1 MGNILLPVLK
11 AFPSGVRVCAL
22 TFDSAEVQIV
32 TLSPCLKILKV
43 NEKKERKERRN
54 QGNGP
59 LGRRFFPPSKGPPEQ
74 PEPSSET

>member
-11 AFPSGVRVCAL
+11 AFPSGVRACAL

-43 NEKKERKERRN
+43 KEKKRQKGKKGEIK
-54 QGNGP
+54 GTGP
-59 LGRRFFPPSKGPPEQ
+59 WADAFPPIKGAAAAAGAFK
-74 PEPSSET
+74 